1 MKYSHSS
8 AAGGSTLVVTLVV
21 VAALSLMAAH
31 TLTRAVPR
39 VQMAYQNAA
48 WQEARVAAEAGID
61 TAMNDVL
68 INATGFQPGT
78 WTGWKEETT
87 STPAGGGGSVLQS
100 VLQTIQ
106 TTTTTLSGSGTPGGS
121 LLVTTTNAL
130 NGLLRG
136 ILTPSPATGGTFA
149 SGSSVPASAPLYLDN
164 IRLSAV
170 TGVPT
175 EVDIRLWAL
184 QPNLNPNARWFRI
197 RCMATCALPP
207 TAQSP
212 PANLDARLRRFSL
225 RSVRPALRKDDVGV
239 PSTIPLPNVS
249 RTIEVLVEPILSF
262 ELALWTGEGLALPLS
277 GPWDID
283 SFDSTDPNKSGPDRS
298 YPGRGSRQV
307 QVNGDIASSLEPAS
321 NLTYGPAIAANGTR
335 VHGAVAT
342 NGGDDSSTKEH
353 ENVSGTF
360 GLDPARIHDDF
371 SRQMVPLIRPAGEF
385 MPPPGAGAFVTG
397 PETAPAIYSVHGSLT
412 ELSITPPASATKGV
426 VVIMIDGNLDL
437 TQPLVIPPSVIAV
450 LFVRGQITFRDNVNF
465 GPSNSNRAR
474 QLLIF
479 GDGASTQRQT
489 LRVFGPASVCAAFYG
504 PRADAILDGSVHW
517 IGSLNALSFRAAN
530 GGDGG
535 IHYDESLA
543 TVGPTIGFR
552 IARYIEDVRE

>member
-1 MKYSHSS
+1 MRYSHSS

-68 INATGFQPGT
+68 LNATGFSPGA
-78 WTGWKEETT
+78 WTGWKQEGVTSPAPGGNATTSSGLVNQLLTVTT
-87 STPAGGGGSVLQS
+87 STVGGILSQILGTSATSGGGVG
-100 VLQTIQ
+100 
-106 TTTTTLSGSGTPGGS
+106 P
-121 LLVTTTNAL
+121 
-130 NGLLRG
+130 
-136 ILTPSPATGGTFA
+136 
-149 SGSSVPASAPLYLDN
+149 GSSVNSSAPLYLDN

-184 QPNLNPNARWFRI
+184 QPNANANARWFRI

-225 RSVRPALRKDDVGV
+225 RSVRPALRKDDVGA

-249 RTIEVLVEPILSF
+249 RTIEVLVEPVLSF
-262 ELALWTGEGLALPLS
+262 ELALWIGEGLALPLS
-277 GPWDID
+277 GSWDID
-283 SFDSTDPNKSGPDRS
+283 SFDSTDPNKSGPDGS

-307 QVNGDIASSLEPAS
+307 QVNGDIASSLPPS
-321 NLTYGPAIAANGTR
+321 SDFPYGTAIAANGTR

-342 NGGDDSSTKEH
+342 NGGDDPSTKDH

-371 SRQMVPLIRPAGEF
+371 SREMVPLIRPAGEF
-385 MPPPGAGAFVTG
+385 MAPPVAGAFVTG
-397 PETAPAIYSVHGSLT
+397 PETAPTIYSVHGSLT
-412 ELSITPPASATKGV
+412 ELSITPPASETKGV

-474 QLLIF
+474 HLLIF
-479 GDGASTQRQT
+479 GDGASPQRQT

-504 PRADAILDGSVHW
+504 PRTDAFLDGSVHW
-517 IGSLNALSFRAAN
+517 IGSLNALSFKAAN

-543 TVGPTIGFR
+543 TIGPTIGFR